1 MATVFDRYKQK
12 VMRQTTAG
20 RPSTVGR
27 PSGGPPIGAPS
38 DTEPMEP
45 APAARSAY
53 RLVLA
58 VPSRDLQ
65 LFAGVGPAQGVVV
78 LGYPRTASEF
88 LEDVKHLAPEAVVV
102 STQIAGFTPAV
113 VQQVIKLAPVATVV
127 LVDGQ
132 RRWEPELLANG
143 TQMCLAA
150 PHARESIDQLIE
162 TLPALIE
169 EARAHWQK
177 PADVLAAPAPRLD
190 DDALRAAVEAAVH
203 QGVVATT
210 FSLKG
215 GDGKTSLAISA
226 AALLAYLGHLRVL
239 LIDADMNTGRA
250 VYQFDTPI
258 DDCTI
263 MNLASDVY
271 SRRRADPA
279 WDLDYATLHH
289 RLKCVDA
296 DLGLARKGQ
305 PGRLH
310 VLFGITDVEMAG
322 EKPLAGVEGKIFMQ
336 LLLRAARRHFDAV
349 IVDSGSNPG
358 FGPHLGALLESDRI
372 LFVSTPDRSSLQT
385 NRDQLRKFL
394 AVHQLDRARFELVL
408 NRFSPRDQ
416 LSIADI
422 RAVMDGMALGAVVP
436 EDGSRGLLAAI
447 NRGRP
452 FVANHLGANP
462 KNIEAV
468 MDGLINVACLVQP
481 GLQQAAIE
489 RHRRLYGGGLLG
501 VARRWSW
508 LLVAGAALTAAGVAA
523 VQQGWLNGWLR

>member
-1 MATVFDRYKQK
+1 MTTVFERYKNRVRSPQS
-12 VMRQTTAG
+12 APG
-20 RPSTVGR
+20 
-27 PSGGPPIGAPS
+27 SGAEARETDAAARVQP
-38 DTEPMEP
+38 
-45 APAARSAY
+45 ARSAF

-78 LGYPRTASEF
+78 LGYPRTAAEF
-88 LEDVKHLAPEAVVV
+88 LADLKSLEPEAVVV

-127 LVDGQ
+127 LVDEQ
-132 RRWEPELLANG
+132 RRWEQELLANG

-150 PHARESIDQLIE
+150 PHTREAIDQLIE
-162 TLPALIE
+162 ALPGLID
-169 EARAHWQK
+169 EARAGWRK
-177 PADVLAAPAPRLD
+177 PAEVLAAPTPLHDEA
-190 DDALRAAVEAAVH
+190 ATRARAEAAVH
-203 QGVVATT
+203 QGVVGTT

-271 SRRRADPA
+271 SARRADPT
-279 WDLDYATLHH
+279 WDLDYAGLHR

-296 DLGLARKGQ
+296 GLGQARKGQ
-305 PGRLH
+305 PGRLY

-322 EKPLAGVEGKIFMQ
+322 EKQLAGMEGKTFMQ

-358 FGPHLGALLESDRI
+358 FGPHLGALLEADRI

-394 AVHQLDRARFELVL
+394 AVHKIDRAKFELVL

-422 RAVMDGMALGAVVP
+422 RAVLDGMALGAVVP
-436 EDGSRGLLAAI
+436 EDPSRGLLAAI
-447 NRGRP
+447 NRGQP
-452 FVANHLGANP
+452 FVVSHLGANP
-462 KNIEAV
+462 KGVEAV

-481 GLQQAAIE
+481 GLQAAAQA
-489 RHRRLYGGGLLG
+489 RHARLYGGGLLG
-501 VARRWSW
+501 WARRWGGW
-508 LLVAGAALTAAGVAA
+508 LALAAA
-523 VQQGWLNGWLR
+523 VIAGGVVALQPGLLAGWLR

>member
-1 MATVFDRYKQK
+1 MTTVFERYKNRVRNPQPANR
-12 VMRQTTAG
+12 VDAEAG
-20 RPSTVGR
+20 ERP
-27 PSGGPPIGAPS
+27 
-38 DTEPMEP
+38 EP
-45 APAARSAY
+45 ARTAY

-65 LFAGVGPAQGVVV
+65 IFAGVGPAQGVVV
-78 LGYPRTASEF
+78 LGYPRTAAEF
-88 LEDVKHLAPEAVVV
+88 LADIRSLTPEAVVI

-113 VQQVIKLAPVATVV
+113 VQQAIKLAPVATVV
-127 LVDGQ
+127 LVDEQ
-132 RRWEPELLANG
+132 RRWEQELLANG

-150 PHARESIDQLIE
+150 PHTRDAIDQLIE
-162 TLPALIE
+162 ALPGFIE
-169 EARAHWQK
+169 DARLTWQK
-177 PADVLAAPAPRLD
+177 PAEVLPAGEPLVAVEPERPAPE
-190 DDALRAAVEAAVH
+190 ALVH
-203 QGVVATT
+203 HGVVATA

-239 LIDADMNTGRA
+239 LVDADMNTGRA
-250 VYQFDTPI
+250 VYQFDTAI

-271 SRRRADPA
+271 SKWRADPA
-279 WDLDYATLHH
+279 WELDYATLHN
-289 RLKCVDA
+289 RIKCVDA
-296 DLGLARKGQ
+296 GLGLARKGQ

-322 EKPLAGVEGKIFMQ
+322 EKQLAGLEGKTFMQ
-336 LLLRAARRHFDAV
+336 LLLRTARRHFDAV

-358 FGPHLGALLESDRI
+358 FGPHLGALQEADRI

-394 AVHQLDRARFELVL
+394 AVHKIDRAKFELVL

-422 RAVMDGMALGAVVP
+422 RSVMDGMSLGAVVP
-436 EDGSRGLLAAI
+436 EDASRGMLAAI
-447 NRGRP
+447 NRGKP
-452 FVANHLGANP
+452 FVVSHLEANP
-462 KNIEAV
+462 KAVEAV
-468 MDGLINVACLVQP
+468 LSGLVNVASLVQP
-481 GLQQAAIE
+481 GLQQAANE

-501 VARRWSW
+501 FARRWGW
-508 LLVAGAALTAAGVAA
+508 LVALAAAVAAGVGVAY
-523 VQQGWLNGWLR
+523 QQGLLTGLVP